1 MTHEDEAGK
10 VLLYIA
16 IAVAAVIGL
25 LIASAWVDEDA
36 ALHLTGG

>member
-1 MTHEDEAGK
+1 MTHKDEAGK

-25 LIASAWVDEDA
+25 LIAVRMGDEDA